1 MAPMVET
8 NKSRTTTLK
17 KLAKWTPSSNS
28 SFNKKGIASPLSPD
42 APFVPVHYDQ
52 LQQGSLYIIK
62 IKQVSLALFEGW
74 NDDMCCFSILRSEVE
89 PMRWSEA
96 RQLPGDFD
104 IYDAFDECGNPPIH
118 LWSRYL
124 KTNVPSNWFYM
135 FEEARLKQRAWFR
148 EHDEYVRQTTTTEQG
163 RDVHSSLSNTDVS
176 TMLLS
181 PQESIVSS
189 AVASTNIVDP
199 GILHED
205 TSFTPTSPAFA
216 DGESVTRQTSTPSSL
231 VIDREQIRRH
241 LAPGQAS
248 VLNRQSSVVVGLP
261 SINSTISQTSSKRD
275 VESTTV
281 AEESRVDRLDLQEY
295 SAQLDFPHDSD
306 QFSIR
311 SDLPGSSS
319 PSLSILPS
327 KSRSRPSMKKII
339 WN

>member
-1 MAPMVET
+1 
-8 NKSRTTTLK
+8 
-17 KLAKWTPSSNS
+17 
-28 SFNKKGIASPLSPD
+28 
-42 APFVPVHYDQ
+42 
-52 LQQGSLYIIK
+52 
-62 IKQVSLALFEGW
+62 
-74 NDDMCCFSILRSEVE
+74 
-89 PMRWSEA
+89 MRWSEA

-205 TSFTPTSPAFA
+205 TSFTPTSPTFA

-248 VLNRQSSVVVGLP
+248 VLNRQSSAVVGLP
-261 SINSTISQTSSKRD
+261 SVNSTISQTSSKRD